1 MIDRFLQAVVKN
13 KLVSLACGV
22 LLVAAGIMAMRG
34 LNIDAFPDITPVRVE
49 VDSSAPGLAAEEVEK
64 LVTHPLEVA
73 LQGIPKATK
82 ISSESKFGVSV
93 VTVYFEDDADV
104 YWARDQVSQQLGDV
118 TLPPGITAGMGPND
132 TGTGQIFI
140 YAVKSPKR
148 TDMELRTI
156 QDWTVTPALR
166 AVPGVA
172 DCLSFGGQ
180 VKQYQVLVDPARL
193 RAHGLGLDDVTT
205 AIGKNNQN
213 AGGNYVQHGGQQ
225 YIVRGI
231 GILSSPDEIGNI
243 VVASKNGTPTLIKN
257 LATVRIGPEDRQ
269 GSVSEDGQGEVVSGI
284 VILRLGSNTS
294 DVIARVKQKLIEL
307 KKDLPSDV
315 KVVPLYDQS
324 VLIKHSID
332 TVKDA
337 LIAGEILVILILF
350 ALLSNFRAATVAALG
365 VPICMLI
372 AFILMW
378 RAGISANLLSLGGLA
393 ISIGMMIDAGIVIT
407 ENIYRNVSETWQE
420 NESLEEVVLRGATQI
435 GRPVLFAILIVIAAF
450 IPLLALSGI
459 EGRLFVPLALSIIFS
474 MVGSV
479 IMAFLIAPALCIVML
494 RGGHR
499 KPANKIVRWM
509 RVNYEKNLD
518 RSIRKPNR
526 ITIIWVAVTLLS
538 IVLFSFS
545 GSEFL
550 PSLDENNFRIR
561 ATMPASISLDE
572 ATKLA
577 GRMESVVM
585 QNPNVEHAIAY
596 VGRAS
601 LGGDPEQVSN
611 CEISVP
617 LKNPSQWVGAH
628 SKSELEQQLR
638 TALGKFPGVELEF
651 SQELEMRN
659 DELISGFNTPIAVF
673 VKGDD
678 TDVLLKKADEIAAA
692 LKKVDGATDVAVEEV
707 AGIDDLDI
715 IPNRAAIARYGINV
729 ADVMDVVQSA
739 IGGTAASTFYEGE
752 KQFDIQTRM
761 MPQYR
766 NNVKAIGNL
775 LVSAPSGQKIPL
787 SALASIQVRQG
798 LSEIGRMNAKR
809 RVAVLADVHGR
820 SVGSVV
826 ADAKQIIA
834 KDVAMP
840 AGYSLEFGGAVEELQ
855 HALETLYWAIP
866 GSLLLIFVLVY
877 ACFGSLRDSFVV
889 LTTIPLAII
898 GGTVLLLVMGL
909 PISVPAIIGYI
920 ANFGTAV
927 QNGTIMVSFI
937 NRWRGRG
944 FSAREAAIFGA
955 TERLRPEILSA
966 LIGALALIP
975 FLLTSGIGATVERPL
990 AAVVIGGIALSR
1002 PIALFLLPT
1011 IYVWLD
1017 KDGRAEVKKGGSP
1030 RELDPK
1036 DLHVVY
1042 PEPPKA
1048 Q

>member
-1 MIDRFLQAVVKN
+1 MIDRFLQGVIKN
-13 KLVSLACGV
+13 RLVALACGF
-22 LLVAAGIMAMRG
+22 LMVAAGLISLRNM
-34 LNIDAFPDITPVRVE
+34 NIDAFPDITPVRVE
-49 VDSSAPGLAAEEVEK
+49 VDTSAPGLAAEEVEK
-64 LVTHPLEVA
+64 LVTHPLEVV

-82 ISSESKFGVSV
+82 INSVSKFGISV

-104 YWARDQVSQQLGDV
+104 YWARNQVSQQLVGV
-118 TLPPGITAGMGPND
+118 TMPPGITPQMGPND

-156 QDWTVTPALR
+156 QDWTVTPALK
-166 AVPGVA
+166 AVSGVA

-180 VKQYQVLVDPARL
+180 VKQFQVLIDPTRL
-193 RAHGLGLDDVTT
+193 KAHGLGIDDVSG

-231 GILSSPDEIGNI
+231 GLLQSAEDIGNI
-243 VVASKNGTPTLIKN
+243 MVAAKNGTPTYIKN
-257 LATVRIGPEDRQ
+257 VATVQIGPQDRQ
-269 GSVSEDGQGEVVSGI
+269 GSVSEDGKGEVVAGI

-294 DVIARVKQKLIEL
+294 DVINRVKDKIAEL
-307 KKDLPSDV
+307 KKGFPSDV
-315 KVVPLYDQS
+315 DIVPLYDQS
-324 VLIKHSID
+324 LLIKHSID

-350 ALLSNFRAATVAALG
+350 ALLSNIRAATVAALG
-365 VPICMLI
+365 VPVCMLI

-407 ENIYRNVSETWQE
+407 ENIYRNVSETWE
-420 NESLEEVVLRGATQI
+420 EGELLEVVVLRGATQI

-450 IPLLALSGI
+450 IPLLALRGI

-474 MVGSV
+474 MAGAV
-479 IMAFLIAPALCIVML
+479 IMAFVVAPALCLVL
-494 RGGHR
+494 LQGGHP
-499 KPANKIVRWM
+499 KPANKVVQWM
-509 RVNYEKNLD
+509 RAHYEWNLD
-518 RSIRKPNR
+518 RSIRKPSR
-526 ITIIWVAVTLLS
+526 IAIIWVLVTLLS
-538 IVLFSFS
+538 IVLFSLS

-561 ATMPASISLDE
+561 ATLPASISLDE
-572 ATKLA
+572 ATRLA
-577 GRMESVVM
+577 LRMESVIM
-585 QNPNVEHAIAY
+585 RNPNVEHAISY

-617 LKNPSQWVGAH
+617 LKNPGQWIGAR
-628 SKSELEQQLR
+628 SKAELEQQLR
-638 TALGKFPGVELEF
+638 TELDKFPGVELEF

-659 DELISGFNTPIAVF
+659 DELISGFNTPISIF

-678 TDVLLKKADEIAAA
+678 TSVLLRKADEIAAV
-692 LKKVDGATDVAVEEV
+692 LKRIDGATDVAVEEV

-715 IPNRAAIARYGINV
+715 VPDRAAIARYGINV
-729 ADVMDVVQSA
+729 SDVMDVVQSA
-739 IGGTAASTFYEGE
+739 VAGSTASTFYEGE
-752 KQFDIQTRM
+752 RQFDIQTRM
-761 MPQYR
+761 MPRYR
-766 NNVKAIGNL
+766 NDVRAIGNL
-775 LVSAPSGQKIPL
+775 LVTASSGQKIPL
-787 SALASIQVRQG
+787 SALATIQVRQG
-798 LSEIGRMNAKR
+798 LSEIGRMDARR

-826 ADAKQIIA
+826 NDAKQLME
-834 KDVAMP
+834 KKVSMP
-840 AGYSLEFGGAVEELQ
+840 AGYTVEWGGAVEELQ

-877 ACFGSLRDSFVV
+877 ACFGSFRDSFVV

-927 QNGTIMVSFI
+927 QNSTIMVSFM
-937 NRWRGRG
+937 NRWRSHG
-944 FSAREAAIFGA
+944 FSVREAAIFGA

-966 LIGALALIP
+966 LIGVLALIP
-975 FLLTSGIGATVERPL
+975 FLVTSGIGATVERPL

-1002 PIALFLLPT
+1002 PIAWFLLPT
-1011 IYVWLD
+1011 LYVWLD
-1017 KDGRAEVKKGGSP
+1017 KEGRAEAVKPIEP
-1030 RELDPK
+1030 RELDPV
-1036 DLHVVY
+1036 DLHVIH
-1042 PEPPKA
+1042 PDQP
-1048 Q
+1048 

>member
-1 MIDRFLQAVVKN
+1 MIDRFLLGVVKN
-13 KLVSLACGV
+13 RLVALGCG
-22 LLVAAGIMAMRG
+22 LLVVVAGLIALRN

-49 VDSSAPGLAAEEVEK
+49 VDTSAPGLAAEEVEK

-82 ISSESKFGVSV
+82 INSESKFGISV

-118 TLPPGITAGMGPND
+118 TMPPGITAGMGPND

-156 QDWTVTPALR
+156 QDWTVTPALK

-172 DCLSFGGQ
+172 DCLSFGGR
-180 VKQYQVLVDPARL
+180 VKQYQVLIDPDRL
-193 RAHGLGLDDVTT
+193 KAHGLGIDDVTG
-205 AIGKNNQN
+205 AISKNNQN

-231 GILSSPDEIGNI
+231 GLLQSEDDIGNI
-243 VVASKNGTPTLIKN
+243 VVTAKNGTPTLIKN
-257 LATVRIGPEDRQ
+257 VATVRIGPEDRQ
-269 GSVSEDGQGEVVSGI
+269 GAVTEDGKGEVVSGI

-294 DVIARVKQKLIEL
+294 DVISRVKDKLSEL
-307 KKDLPSDV
+307 KKSLPADV
-315 KVVPLYDQS
+315 SIAPLYDQS

-350 ALLSNFRAATVAALG
+350 ALLSNIRAATVAALA

-372 AFILMW
+372 AFFLMW

-393 ISIGMMIDAGIVIT
+393 ISIGMMIDASIVIT

-420 NESLEEVVLRGATQI
+420 GEPLETVVLRGATQI
-435 GRPVLFAILIVIAAF
+435 GRPVFFAIFIVIAAF
-450 IPLLALSGI
+450 IPLLALRGI

-479 IMAFLIAPALCIVML
+479 IMAFVVAPALCVAML
-494 RGGHR
+494 QGGHP
-499 KPANKIVRWM
+499 KPANRIVQWM
-509 RVNYEKNLD
+509 RAHYERNLD
-518 RSIRKPNR
+518 RSIAKPSR
-526 ITIIWVAVTLLS
+526 ITIVWVLVTLLS

-545 GSEFL
+545 GTEFL
-550 PSLDENNFRIR
+550 PSLDENNFRVR
-561 ATMPASISLDE
+561 ATLPTSISLDE
-572 ATKLA
+572 ATALSE
-577 GRMESVVM
+577 RMESVILK
-585 QNPNVEHAIAY
+585 NPNVEHAISY

-611 CEISVP
+611 CEISIP
-617 LKNPSQWVGAH
+617 LKNPAQWVGAH

-638 TALGKFPGVELEF
+638 SALNKFPGVELEF

-659 DELISGFNTPIAVF
+659 DELISGFNTPIAIF
-673 VKGDD
+673 IKGDD
-678 TDVLLKKADEIAAA
+678 TSVLLKKADEIASE
-692 LKKVDGATDVAVEEV
+692 LKKVEGATDVAVEEV

-715 IPNRAAIARYGINV
+715 TPDRAAIARYGINV
-729 ADVMDVVQSA
+729 SDVMGVIQSA
-739 IGGTAASTFYEGE
+739 VGGATASTFYEGE
-752 KQFDIQTRM
+752 KQFDIQTRVL
-761 MPQYR
+761 PRYR
-766 NNVKAIGNL
+766 NDVKAIGNL
-775 LVSAPSGQKIPL
+775 LVASPSGQKIPL
-787 SALASIQVRQG
+787 IALASIQVRQG
-798 LSEIGRMNAKR
+798 LSEIGRMDAKR
-809 RVAVLADVHGR
+809 RVAVLADVQGR
-820 SVGSVV
+820 SVGGVV
-826 ADAKQIIA
+826 SDAKERIA
-834 KDVAMP
+834 KNVSLP
-840 AGYSLEFGGAVEELQ
+840 AGYSVEWGGAVEELQ

-866 GSLLLIFVLVY
+866 ASLLLIFVLVY
-877 ACFGSLRDSFVV
+877 ACFGSLRDSLVV

-920 ANFGTAV
+920 ANFGTEV
-927 QNGTIMVSFI
+927 QNSTIMVSFI
-937 NRWRGRG
+937 NRWRSRG
-944 FSAREAAIFGA
+944 FSVREAAAFGA

-966 LIGALALIP
+966 LIGVLALIP
-975 FLLTSGIGATVERPL
+975 FLMTSGIGATVERPL

-1002 PIALFLLPT
+1002 PIAWFLLPT
-1011 IYVWLD
+1011 LYVWFD
-1017 KDGRAEVKKGGSP
+1017 KEGRSSAGKGGPP
-1030 RELDPK
+1030 RELDPV
-1036 DLHVVY
+1036 DLHVLP
-1042 PEPPKA
+1042 PEG
-1048 Q
+1048 